1 MFRGRFLH
9 TMDTK
14 GRLSIPSGFRME
26 IQRRSQNDPVLTSQG
41 AHLALF
47 PADEWE
53 RKEEVLVGLSDFDTD
68 AEDLQRLLVGEANDS
83 PLDAQGRILVPTL
96 MRKEADLETKVL
108 VIGVLD
114 RIELWNPERFEEKKR
129 MTLLRKEEIK
139 KNVDPNRQQPG
150 D

>member
-14 GRLSIPSGFRME
+14 GRVSIPSGFRVE
-26 IQRRSQNDPVLTSQG
+26 IQRRSEKDPILSSQG

-53 RKEEVLVGLSDFDTD
+53 KKEEVLLGLSDFDAD
-68 AEDLQRLLVGEANDS
+68 AQDLQRIMVGEASDS
-83 PLDAQGRILVPTL
+83 PLDSQGRILVPTL
-96 MRKEADLETKVL
+96 MRKEADLESKIL
-108 VIGVLD
+108 VIGVLN
-114 RIELWNPERFEEKKR
+114 RIELWNPERYEEKKR
-129 MTLLRKEEIK
+129 MTALRFDEINR
-139 KNVDPNRQQPG
+139 NVDPNRRAPG

>member
-41 AHLALF
+41 VHLALF

-53 RKEEVLVGLSDFDTD
+53 KKEEVLIGLSDFDTD
-68 AEDLQRLLVGEANDS
+68 AQDLQRLLVGEASDS
-83 PLDAQGRILVPTL
+83 PIDAQGRILVPTL

-108 VIGVLD
+108 VVGVLD
-114 RIELWNPERFEEKKR
+114 RIELWNLERFEEKKR
-129 MTLLRKEEIK
+129 MTLLRYEEIK

>member
-14 GRLSIPSGFRME
+14 GRVSIPSGFRVE
-26 IQRRSQNDPVLTSQG
+26 IQRRSQNDPVLTRQG

-53 RKEEVLVGLSDFDTD
+53 KKEEVLLGLSEFDTD
-68 AEDLQRLLVGEANDS
+68 AQDLQRITVGEASDC
-83 PLDAQGRILVPTL
+83 PLDSQGRILVPTL
-96 MRKEADLETKVL
+96 MRNEAELVGKVL
-108 VIGVLD
+108 VIGVLN
-114 RIELWNPERFEEKKR
+114 RIELWNPERYEEKKR
-129 MTLLRKEEIK
+129 MTALRYEEIK
-139 KNVDPNRQQPG
+139 KNVDPNRQAPG

>member
-14 GRLSIPSGFRME
+14 GRLSIPSGFRVE
-26 IQRRSQNDPVLTSQG
+26 IQRRSQNDPILTSQG

-53 RKEEVLVGLSDFDTD
+53 RREEVLVGLSDFDTD
-68 AEDLQRLLVGEANDS
+68 AEDLQRLLVGEASDS

-129 MTLLRKEEIK
+129 ITLLRKEEIK

>member
-14 GRLSIPSGFRME
+14 GRLSIPSGFRVE
-26 IQRRSQNDPVLTSQG
+26 IQRRSQNDPILTSQG

-53 RKEEVLVGLSDFDTD
+53 RREEVLVGLSDFDTD
-68 AEDLQRLLVGEANDS
+68 AEDLQRLLGGEASDS

>member
-14 GRLSIPSGFRME
+14 GRLSIPSGFRVE

-53 RKEEVLVGLSDFDTD
+53 RKEEVLVGLSDFNTD
-68 AEDLQRLLVGEANDS
+68 AQDLQRLLVGEASDS
-83 PLDAQGRILVPTL
+83 PLAAQGRILVPTL
-96 MRKEADLETKVL
+96 MRKEADLESKVL

-129 MTLLRKEEIK
+129 MTLLRAEEIK
-139 KNVDPNRQQPG
+139 QNVDPDRQKAG

>member
-14 GRLSIPSGFRME
+14 GRVSIPSGFRVE
-26 IQRRSQNDPVLTSQG
+26 IQRRSQNDPILASQG
-41 AHLALF
+41 SHLALF

-53 RKEEVLVGLSDFDTD
+53 KKEETLLGLSEFDTD
-68 AEDLQRLLVGEANDS
+68 AQDLQRIMVGEASDS

-96 MRKEADLETKVL
+96 MRKEAELASKVL
-108 VIGVLD
+108 VIGVLN
-114 RIELWNPERFEEKKR
+114 RIELWNPERYEEKKR
-129 MTLLRKEEIK
+129 MTSLRYEEINR
-139 KNVDPNRQQPG
+139 NVDPNRQQPG